1 MQLTFLRGESAVAPN
16 LINIFLSLLALLVA
30 FFSFRRWLKSK
41 RIWYIISAV
50 AAVLSGGAFWLARL
64 NGYVLLAGA
73 VLLFGLGELFKKK

>member
-1 MQLTFLRGESAVAPN
+1 MLSKILVN
-16 LINIFLSLLALLVA
+16 SLLALLALAVA
-30 FFSFRRWLKSK
+30 FFSFWRWRKSK

-50 AAVLSGGAFWLARL
+50 AAILSGGAFWLARL